1 MNFGITKEFKEIK
14 ATEEI
19 RVGLSPRGVMELV
32 HMGASVYV
40 ESGAGEGARFSD
52 RDYRDAGAHIV
63 YNKEEVVKRSDVVL
77 KIRCPNAEECE
88 LMKDGQTVMG
98 YLHLAVSPRSII
110 NSLLKKKITA
120 IGYEIIQKPDGTLPV
135 LRPMSQIAGRMAV
148 QIAGRLLESRKAG
161 RRGILLSGIPGIP
174 PAEVVIVGA
183 GTLGFCAAKAFSG
196 IGASVYIVDRD
207 IDKLER
213 VESMLGGRVV
223 TMLYNK
229 RNLEKLLQFADVVI
243 CAVLVPGART
253 PILISRDMVRNMKKG
268 AVLIDFSIDQGG
280 CSETTRLTPGE
291 DFVYEDEGVIHFAV
305 PNVPSRVART
315 ATHALTNAILPYLKQ
330 MIELGVD
337 KALLENPDLRNGVYT
352 YRGYVTNKNIARE
365 NVEYRELEELLKGVE

>member
-1 MNFGITKEFKEIK
+1 MNFGITKEFKDIK

-32 HMGASVYV
+32 HMGANVYV

-88 LMKDGQTVMG
+88 LMKDGQTIMG

-110 NSLLKKKITA
+110 NSILKKRITA

-161 RRGILLSGIPGIP
+161 RRGILISGIPGIP
-174 PAEVVIVGA
+174 PAEVVIIGA

-196 IGASVYIVDRD
+196 IGASVYIVDKD
-207 IDKLER
+207 IEKLER

-229 RNLEKLLQFADVVI
+229 RNLQKLLQFADVVI

-253 PILISRDMVRNMKKG
+253 PILITRDMVKSMKKG

-315 ATHALTNAILPYLKQ
+315 ATHALTNAILPYLKK

-337 KALLENPDLRNGVYT
+337 RALLEIPDLRNGVYT

-365 NVEYRELEELLKGVE
+365 GLEYRELEELLKGVE